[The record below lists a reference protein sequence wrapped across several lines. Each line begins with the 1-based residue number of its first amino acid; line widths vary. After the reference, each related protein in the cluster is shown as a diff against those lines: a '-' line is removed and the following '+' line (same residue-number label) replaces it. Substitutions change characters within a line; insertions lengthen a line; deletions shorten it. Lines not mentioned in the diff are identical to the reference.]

1 MVTLHLQKTVAVN
14 GTIKALCVRDVM
26 TRNVITVMAN
36 NTMAEAADV
45 LSEHYITGAP
55 VIDDQGR
62 CVGVLSSTDY
72 VHSKAEELEGSTG
85 IGHFLCSRHPSGL
98 FCIDE
103 VRHDLVRRHM
113 SQAVQTIGEDAL
125 LLQAARCMCRE
136 RVHRLIVLDRR
147 GAPVGVLSSLDL
159 VATMIPDEAGMK
171 EEIGGRP
178 LVQ

>member
-1 MVTLHLQKTVAVN
+1 MNDTIETLRVK
-14 GTIKALCVRDVM
+14 DVM
-26 TRNVITVMAN
+26 SRNVVSVMAN

-72 VHSKAEELEGSTG
+72 VHSKAEELEESSD

-98 FCIDE
+98 YSIDE

-113 SQAVQTIGEDAL
+113 SQAVQTVDEHAP

-136 RVHRLIVLDRR
+136 HVHRLIVLDKR

-159 VATMIPDEAGMK
+159 VAVMISDEATC
-171 EEIGGRP
+171 
-178 LVQ
+178 

>member
-1 MVTLHLQKTVAVN
+1 MN
-14 GTIKALCVRDVM
+14 GTIETLCVQDVM
-26 TRNVITVMAN
+26 TRNVVTVMAN

-45 LSEHYITGAP
+45 LSEHYVTGAP

-72 VHSKAEELEGSTG
+72 VHSKAEELEGSSG

-98 FCIDE
+98 YSIDE

-113 SQAVQTIGEDAL
+113 SQAVQTIDELAP

-136 RVHRLIVLDRR
+136 HVHRLIVLDKR
-147 GAPVGVLSSLDL
+147 GAPVGILSSLDL
-159 VATMIPDEAGMK
+159 VAAMISDDSEC
-171 EEIGGRP
+171 
-178 LVQ
+178 